1 MGNMGTDTNILSTR
15 AADHLISVFEDQI
28 RSGAL
33 VEGDTLPPE
42 REIVQ
47 TYGVS
52 RTVVREAVLALSNKG
67 LVAARPRHRPVV
79 IKPGYDTAV
88 TVIKSVVDQL
98 LEQPGG
104 IKNLF
109 DLRIMMEAALVREA
123 ALSATKDDITRLK
136 DALKAN
142 EAAVDDSE
150 AFYRTDTAFHG
161 VLYQIPQ
168 NPVLPSV
175 HRAYTTWLAPQW
187 SQMPR
192 MSDRN
197 KRNFEAHKKVYEAI
211 LHRDPDLA
219 EQELRKHLSAAWDQ
233 VCSTFEDL
241 ST

>member
-1 MGNMGTDTNILSTR
+1 MDASDTKTRR

-33 VEGDTLPPE
+33 AVGEMLPPE

-67 LVAARPRHRPVV
+67 LVEARPRYRPVV
-79 IKPGYDTAV
+79 VKPGYDTALN
-88 TVIKSVVDQL
+88 VIESVVGQL
-98 LEQPGG
+98 LGQPGG
-104 IKNLF
+104 VRNLF

-123 ALSATKDDITRLK
+123 ALHATKDDIQRMK
-136 DALKAN
+136 VALAAN
-142 EAAVDDSE
+142 EAAIDDSA
-150 AFYRTDTAFHG
+150 AFFATDTDFHG
-161 VLYQIPQ
+161 VLFEIPN

-175 HRAYTTWLAPQW
+175 HRAYTTWLAPRW

-192 MSDRN
+192 DADRN
-197 KRNFEAHKKVYEAI
+197 QRNYAAHRAIYEAV

-219 EQELRKHLSAAWDQ
+219 EQALRKHLAAAWDQ
-233 VCSTFEDL
+233 VSTTFQDL
-241 ST
+241 